1 MIVSR
6 QREGAQEGSKAGGR
20 DEGTVEARKSVPGT
34 SIPGAIPTAR
44 VPLDSDITRVF
55 AAPRPA
61 DRSNTKRPV
70 PANATLPARRG
81 PYLERSSLLEI
92 AERPLI
98 IVTGARSS
106 ASEQTQVIRR
116 PVSRRSLNSSLKIS
130 LKSALKKTWK
140 RDVRRRVVVGAV
152 ATAMLLVGWLGFSQL
167 TGSRRGPA
175 AATGTE
181 RPGKPDQH
189 ASPSRPIVLPVSLGA
204 ARPSAVG
211 DEGYDAPSV
220 TGQQGRPGQMTRAEQ
235 RHVAATRRA
244 HRRAR
249 ASSSSAATL
258 AWVDPFAN

>member
-1 MIVSR
+1 M
-6 QREGAQEGSKAGGR
+6 
-20 DEGTVEARKSVPGT
+20 
-34 SIPGAIPTAR
+34 PGAIPTAR

-55 AAPRPA
+55 AAPRPTN
-61 DRSNTKRPV
+61 RSNTKRPV
-70 PANATLPARRG
+70 STNVTLPARRG
-81 PYLERSSLLEI
+81 PYLERSSLLDI

-116 PVSRRSLNSSLKIS
+116 PVSQRSLNNSLRIS

-140 RDVRRRVVVGAV
+140 RDVQWRVVGGAV

-189 ASPSRPIVLPVSLGA
+189 ASPSRPIVLPVSLAGA
-204 ARPSAVG
+204 PPSPAG
-211 DEGYDAPSV
+211 DEAYEAPSV
-220 TGQQGRPGQMTRAEQ
+220 TGQQGRAGQMTRAEQ
-235 RHVAATRRA
+235 RRAAATRRV
-244 HRRAR
+244 HKRAR
-249 ASSSSAATL
+249 ASSASAATL